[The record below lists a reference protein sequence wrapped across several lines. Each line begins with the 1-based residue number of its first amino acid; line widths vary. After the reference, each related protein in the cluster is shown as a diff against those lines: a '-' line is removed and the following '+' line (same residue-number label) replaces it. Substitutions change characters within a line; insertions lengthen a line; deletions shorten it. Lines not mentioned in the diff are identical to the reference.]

1 MFVIIMV
8 TMRTTQKIV
17 YIPLFLRLPNN
28 LSFYLHS
35 TKEINWRKCIQW
47 SEKKHLKNKSI
58 SIYDFLKKSQ
68 QGRIEGNL
76 LKVLKN
82 IYQKPTAHTTF
93 NGE

>member
-1 MFVIIMV
+1 MV

-58 SIYDFLKKSQ
+58 SIYDFFKKISARKDRREPP
-68 QGRIEGNL
+68 QGAKEHL
-76 LKVLKN
+76 SK
-82 IYQKPTAHTTF
+82 AHSSHHI
-93 NGE
+93 